1 MMSLKVYVNM
11 KVRLVIDMDEGVELS
26 SVIDDLNY
34 DFDTGIRDDAGIVD
48 TEILDYEVVDSK

>member
-1 MMSLKVYVNM
+1 MMSLKVYVNL

>member
-1 MMSLKVYVNM
+1 
-11 KVRLVIDMDEGVELS
+11 MDEGVELS

-48 TEILDYEVVDSK
+48 TEILDYEVIDSK